1 MQVSYHPVFEQYNEI
16 YPIFIRNLRII
27 TMRKIVA
34 SLFMIASLIVS
45 AASFAGPKVEFKT
58 TMGNFVV
65 ELDSVKAP
73 KTTAN
78 FLNYVNSGFYN
89 GTIFHRVIDG
99 FMIQGGGFTPD
110 LVQKPTNAPVVSE
123 AQNGLKNDTY
133 TIAMARTSDPDSAT
147 AQFFINVKD
156 NEGLNYPNA
165 MGNGYT
171 VFGKVISGTQTIDA
185 IRKIPTM
192 VAPAPKMGRM
202 SDVPSKT
209 VTIESA
215 TVLK

>member
-1 MQVSYHPVFEQYNEI
+1 
-16 YPIFIRNLRII
+16 
-27 TMRKIVA
+27 MRKIIA
-34 SLFMIASLIVS
+34 SLFMITNLIAS
-45 AASFAGPKVEFKT
+45 AACFAGPKVEFKT

-110 LVQKPTNAPVVSE
+110 LVQKPTNPPVVSE
-123 AQNGLKNDTY
+123 AQNRLKNDAY
-133 TIAMARTSDPDSAT
+133 TISMARTSDPDSAT

-192 VAPAPKMGRM
+192 VAGRM
-202 SDVPSKT
+202 ADVPSKT

>member
-1 MQVSYHPVFEQYNEI
+1 
-16 YPIFIRNLRII
+16 
-27 TMRKIVA
+27 MRKLLATLFVA
-34 SLFMIASLIVS
+34 LSCFANQ
-45 AASFAGPKVEFKT
+45 AAFAGPKVEFKT

-65 ELDSVKAP
+65 ELDDVKAP

-78 FLNYVNSGFYN
+78 FLNYVKSGFYN

-99 FMIQGGGFTPD
+99 FMIQGGGFTAD
-110 LVQKPTNAPVVSE
+110 LNQKPTNAPVVSE
-123 AQNGLKNDTY
+123 AQNGLKNNAY

-147 AQFFINVKD
+147 SQFFINVKD
-156 NEGLNYPNA
+156 NTGLDYPNA

-192 VAPAPKMGRM
+192 VAPAPRMGRM
-202 SDVPSKT
+202 ADVPT
-209 VTIESA
+209 QTITIESA
-215 TVLK
+215 TILK

>member
-1 MQVSYHPVFEQYNEI
+1 
-16 YPIFIRNLRII
+16 
-27 TMRKIVA
+27 MRKIIA
-34 SLFMIASLIVS
+34 SLFVITSLLASAIC
-45 AASFAGPKVEFKT
+45 FAGPKVEFKT

-65 ELDSVKAP
+65 DLDDAKAP

-99 FMIQGGGFTPD
+99 FMIQGGGFTPE
-110 LVQKPTNAPVVSE
+110 LTQKQTNAPVVSE
-123 AQNGLKNDTY
+123 AQNGLKNQTY

-171 VFGKVISGTQTIDA
+171 VFGRVISGTQTIDA

-192 VAPAPKMGRM
+192 LATAPKMGRM

>member
-1 MQVSYHPVFEQYNEI
+1 
-16 YPIFIRNLRII
+16 
-27 TMRKIVA
+27 MRKTLA
-34 SLFMIASLIVS
+34 SLFIIASCLVS
-45 AASFAGPKVEFKT
+45 SFALAGPKVEFKT
-58 TMGNFVV
+58 TMGNFTV
-65 ELDSVKAP
+65 ELDDVKAP
-73 KTTAN
+73 KSTAN
-78 FLNYVNSGFYN
+78 FLNYVKSGFYN

-99 FMIQGGGFTPD
+99 FMIQGGGFTAD
-110 LVQKPTNAPVVSE
+110 MNQKPTDAPVVSE
-123 AQNGLKNDTY
+123 AQNGLKNQNY

-147 AQFFINVKD
+147 AQFFINVNN
-156 NEGLNYPNA
+156 NEGLNYPNS

-192 VAPAPKMGRM
+192 IASTPKTGRM

-215 TVLK
+215 TILK

>member
-1 MQVSYHPVFEQYNEI
+1 
-16 YPIFIRNLRII
+16 
-27 TMRKIVA
+27 MRKLLAVLVVTLSCFA
-34 SLFMIASLIVS
+34 SQ
-45 AASFAGPKVEFKT
+45 AAFAGPKVEFKT

-65 ELDSVKAP
+65 ELDDVKAP

-78 FLNYVNSGFYN
+78 FLNYVKSGFYN

-99 FMIQGGGFTPD
+99 FMIQGGGFTAD
-110 LVQKPTNAPVVSE
+110 LNQKPTNAPVVSE
-123 AQNGLKNDTY
+123 AQNGLKNNTY

-156 NEGLNYPNA
+156 NVGLDYPNA

-192 VAPAPKMGRM
+192 VAPAPRMGRM
-202 SDVPSKT
+202 TGVPSKT

-215 TVLK
+215 TILK

>member
-1 MQVSYHPVFEQYNEI
+1 MQAKSLRGYEQYNKTDLTFSRTI
-16 YPIFIRNLRII
+16 RIFIMRNII
-27 TMRKIVA
+27 TSLVFTVSLLA
-34 SLFMIASLIVS
+34 SGIAL
-45 AASFAGPKVEFKT
+45 ANPKVEFKT

-73 KTTAN
+73 KTTSN
-78 FLNYVNSGFYN
+78 FINYVNSGFYN

-123 AQNGLKNDTY
+123 AQNGLKNQTY

-192 VAPAPKMGRM
+192 IASTPKTGRM

-209 VTIESA
+209 VTIETA

>member
-1 MQVSYHPVFEQYNEI
+1 MRKTFA
-16 YPIFIRNLRII
+16 IFIFL
-27 TMRKIVA
+27 
-34 SLFMIASLIVS
+34 SSLICS
-45 AASFAGPKVEFKT
+45 SLAIAGPKVEFKT
-58 TMGNFVV
+58 NVGSFVV

-73 KTTAN
+73 KTTVN

-99 FMIQGGGFTPD
+99 FMVQGGGFTAD
-110 LVQKPTNAPVVSE
+110 LVQKPTNSPVASE
-123 AQNGLKNDTY
+123 AQNGLKNQTY
-133 TIAMARTSDPDSAT
+133 TIAMARTADPDSAT

-192 VAPAPKMGRM
+192 IASAPKMGRM

>member
-1 MQVSYHPVFEQYNEI
+1 
-16 YPIFIRNLRII
+16 
-27 TMRKIVA
+27 MRK
-34 SLFMIASLIVS
+34 MIASLFLASSLITS

-73 KTTAN
+73 KTSAN

-110 LVQKPTNAPVVSE
+110 LAQKPTNAPVASE
-123 AQNGLKNDTY
+123 AQNGLKNQTY

-171 VFGKVISGTQTIDA
+171 VFGTVISGTQTIDA

-192 VAPAPKMGRM
+192 VASSPRMGRM

-215 TVLK
+215 SVLK

>member
-1 MQVSYHPVFEQYNEI
+1 
-16 YPIFIRNLRII
+16 
-27 TMRKIVA
+27 MRKLLAALVVTLSCFASQVA
-34 SLFMIASLIVS
+34 
-45 AASFAGPKVEFKT
+45 FAGPKVEFKT

-65 ELDSVKAP
+65 ELDDVKAP

-78 FLNYVNSGFYN
+78 FLNYVKSGFYN

-99 FMIQGGGFTPD
+99 FMIQGGGFTAD
-110 LVQKPTNAPVVSE
+110 LNQKPTNAPVVSE
-123 AQNGLKNDTY
+123 AQNGLKNNAY

-156 NEGLNYPNA
+156 NTGLDYPNA

-192 VAPAPKMGRM
+192 VAPAPRMGRM
-202 SDVPSKT
+202 ADVPSQT

-215 TVLK
+215 TILK

>member
-1 MQVSYHPVFEQYNEI
+1 
-16 YPIFIRNLRII
+16 
-27 TMRKIVA
+27 MRKIIA
-34 SLFMIASLIVS
+34 SLFLVSSLIASG
-45 AASFAGPKVEFKT
+45 ASFAGPKVEFKT

-73 KTTAN
+73 KTSAN

-110 LVQKPTNAPVVSE
+110 LTQKPTNAPVVSE
-123 AQNGLKNDTY
+123 AQNGLKNQTY

-156 NEGLNYPNA
+156 NESLNYPNA

-171 VFGKVISGTQTIDA
+171 VFGTVISGTQTIDA

-192 VAPAPKMGRM
+192 VASSPRMGRM

-209 VTIESA
+209 VAIESA